1 MAQNDK
7 EPPPMRG
14 RTPGATESQAHAEGS
29 ETYETFSNP
38 NAKFQGQD
46 FGRVAK
52 TKKDAAAASQPTI
65 SEAFQSIKSDDFL
78 DIHQIPCA
86 RESFMT
92 GIVGGSVVGAVRYM
106 AGRRIPKA
114 ANWAFGA
121 FFISSIVQWEY
132 CRAQRAREYAAMA
145 RAIEIMD
152 KKAAEKAAKM
162 KEEAEKLKLEQER
175 AAKKSWYKFW

>member
-1 MAQNDK
+1 MPFAIWL
-7 EPPPMRG
+7 EVRSV
-14 RTPGATESQAHAEGS
+14 R
-29 ETYETFSNP
+29 
-38 NAKFQGQD
+38 
-46 FGRVAK
+46 
-52 TKKDAAAASQPTI
+52 ASP
-65 SEAFQSIKSDDFL
+65 DFL
-78 DIHQIPCA
+78 LFRRALANHIPP
-86 RESFMT
+86 
-92 GIVGGSVVGAVRYM
+92 G
-106 AGRRIPKA
+106 RIPKA